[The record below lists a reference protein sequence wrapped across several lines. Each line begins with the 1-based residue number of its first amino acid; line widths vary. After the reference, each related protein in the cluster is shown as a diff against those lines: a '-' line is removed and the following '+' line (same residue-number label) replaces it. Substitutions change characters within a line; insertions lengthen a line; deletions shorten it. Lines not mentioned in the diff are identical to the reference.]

1 MQQKFAEI
9 LQNFQNMLSASERIN
24 AVIRHSGM
32 SARAFSERI
41 GMARPQAIYD
51 IQSGKTKSLTP
62 KMVSAIAERWPE
74 IDRYWLMTGEGE
86 MLRIAENMQKSPA
99 IQDEPLILTGDA
111 KLLVMN
117 MSNTLHQQE
126 QNITRLTELVSR
138 LTSGETALE
147 SGKKANAG

>member
-1 MQQKFAEI
+1 
-9 LQNFQNMLSASERIN
+9 
-24 AVIRHSGM
+24 
-32 SARAFSERI
+32 
-41 GMARPQAIYD
+41 
-51 IQSGKTKSLTP
+51 
-62 KMVSAIAERWPE
+62 
-74 IDRYWLMTGEGE
+74 
-86 MLRIAENMQKSPA
+86 MLRIAEIMQKSPA

-138 LTSGETALE
+138 LTSGETAHE